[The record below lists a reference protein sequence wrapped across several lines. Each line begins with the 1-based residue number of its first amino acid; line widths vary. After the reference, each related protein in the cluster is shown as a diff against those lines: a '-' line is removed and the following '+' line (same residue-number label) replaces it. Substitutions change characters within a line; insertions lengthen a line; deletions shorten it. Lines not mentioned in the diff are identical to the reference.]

1 MTQNPFDDPRI
12 HELEREVQHWKE
24 LAESQIA
31 VMSSD
36 VVEFRYRVVLELP
49 LTSLMKKCGFSDAE
63 YYTNDLNH
71 ACKLLNVN
79 DGRGQLFANGER
91 LA

>member
-12 HELEREVQHWKE
+12 HELERELKYWKE

-31 VMSSD
+31 VMSPE
-36 VVEFRYRVVLELP
+36 VVQFKYRVVLEAP
-49 LTSLMKKCGFSDAE
+49 LTSIMKQLRFSDTE
-63 YYTNDLNH
+63 YNTNDLDH
-71 ACKLLNVN
+71 ACHLLNAN
-79 DGRGQLFANGER
+79 DGRGRLFMDGER

>member
-31 VMSSD
+31 VMSSA
-36 VVEFRYRVVLELP
+36 VVEFKYRVVLELP
-49 LTSLMKKCGFSDAE
+49 LTSIMKQCGFSDAE
-63 YYTNDLNH
+63 YHTNDLDN
-71 ACKLLNVN
+71 AFCLMNLN
-79 DGRGQLFANGER
+79 DGRGRLFKDGER